1 MQSSAMLIPTLVW
14 WSDADAGETKQWS
27 EYKRPAKR
35 GRYKSGARNGVSTD
49 LSSWWVHVG
58 VGVHRAPTW
67 DCPLLLIDRCL
78 YWLWPCGLRDGA
90 LYCCLVLAWACQ
102 PAVPLEASAVWCS
115 PCVLWYAA
123 YLVMA
128 KVWCCKPATTDQ
140 LAFCASQYIH
150 SSELLHLSYYTI
162 RVLRLKD

>member
-78 YWLWPCGLRDGA
+78 YWLWSCGLRDCA
-90 LYCCLVLAWACQ
+90 LLPCVSLGLPTCSAPGGECSLMLPLCVVICSLPCNGQSLVLQACNNWSACISCLTVYTVASYCIWATIQ
-102 PAVPLEASAVWCS
+102 
-115 PCVLWYAA
+115 YAFS
-123 YLVMA
+123 
-128 KVWCCKPATTDQ
+128 D
-140 LAFCASQYIH
+140 
-150 SSELLHLSYYTI
+150 
-162 RVLRLKD
+162 